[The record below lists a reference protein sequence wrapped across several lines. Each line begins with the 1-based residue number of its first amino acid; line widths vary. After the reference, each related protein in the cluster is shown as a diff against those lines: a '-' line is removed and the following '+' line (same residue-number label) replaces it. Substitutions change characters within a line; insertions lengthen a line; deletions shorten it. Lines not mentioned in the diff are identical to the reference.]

1 MNVSVI
7 IPTYQGVSKIMNVI
21 HALEKQTFSDFEIVI
36 VIDGSVDGTYEVLQ
50 HYPFRHPFNIIIN
63 PVNTGRAGARNEGAR
78 RANGYLLI
86 FYDDDMV
93 PDPDSVRKH
102 VIFHQS
108 PAHSSSLLTGYTPQF
123 SGDSLTDFERYRTF
137 ITELWIAPYPDRLTR
152 LARENLF
159 VTTQNFSLRKELFND
174 LKFDERLTDA
184 EDRELGIRAF
194 KMGIPLF
201 FDRENVAWH
210 HENLTC
216 RHYIRRLRAY
226 AKANKMVNAKHP
238 EFQLKQHKMTVAKSI
253 VYRILAAPFVV
264 WLIDRFNV
272 LLLVPRFLRYKFY
285 AAVTFALSE
294 VYPETKLE

>member
-21 HALEKQTFSDFEIVI
+21 HALEKQTFSDFELVI
-36 VIDGSVDGTYEVLQ
+36 VIDGSVDGTYEALQ
-50 HYPFRHPFNIIIN
+50 HHPFRHPVNIIIN

-78 RANGYLLI
+78 RANGTLLI

-108 PAHSSSLLTGYTPQF
+108 PAHSSSLLTGCTPQF
-123 SGDSLTDFERYRTF
+123 SDD
-137 ITELWIAPYPDRLTR
+137 
-152 LARENLF
+152 
-159 VTTQNFSLRKELFND
+159 
-174 LKFDERLTDA
+174 

-210 HENLTC
+210 RENLTC
-216 RHYIRRLRAY
+216 RQYIRRLRAY
-226 AKANKMVNAKHP
+226 AKSNKIVSAMHP
-238 EFQLKQHKMTVAKSI
+238 EFQLKQHKITAAKSM
-253 VYRILAAPFVV
+253 VYRILATPYVV

-272 LLLVPRFLRYKFY
+272 SLLAPRLLRYKFY

-294 VYPETKLE
+294 VYPETKIE